1 MSCEACARL
10 AQMKDMH
17 FVASLPDF
25 TYCSL
30 VRRVHMVGVQ
40 TFWTLHNGSEISL
53 VKTNAA
59 LERERDPVA
68 DGLFEMDEELADF
81 AGVLFADAQ
90 IETLVVA

>member
-1 MSCEACARL
+1 MSCAACKRFA
-10 AQMKDMH
+10 KINDVD
-17 FVASLPDF
+17 FVVSLPNF

-59 LERERDPVA
+59 LERERDPIA

-90 IETLVVA
+90 IETLVA